1 MTSID
6 TIYEYAGY
14 KLAGTLWSLFS
25 NVGLP
30 LIVALAGVAYV
41 VHVIAEKGSIRP
53 LAVHLLYLILA
64 AGLLESTTQQGVR
77 TPRFVAW
84 LGQATDLL
92 QKRIVRQINDRFLT
106 EPFEWE
112 RIAARVAAARIHD
125 PAIERDVALFLASC
139 GRTTLSRS
147 EPQRANLLRDGALP
161 YDADCEDRRRGIWQR
176 LQGHVQ
182 QDPRH
187 RATVD
192 AARAKDPQQGAAFAD
207 RYADEIAIRAIDEPG
222 GPMSEVALLQA
233 SLGEYSYMD
242 PNQSTGSLPTWAKV
256 AMGVFGFFGDEIS
269 NVAITGLA
277 ELHQNYSDR
286 FAAKQRYFQAVTYAP
301 HLYGLSLMIL
311 LGLFP
316 VAALFALCP
325 NQWRVLIHF
334 LKVFASVKLWPV
346 GWTVL
351 STFNQRRGAM
361 EAFDAPE
368 RVSGNAFLAISAMYL
383 LIPGLAFLIVHL
395 ATAAAAV
402 PFAQA
407 VPPAAGPG
415 TGPVAPAVSIA
426 ARIAR

>member
-6 TIYEYAGY
+6 TIYEYAGL
-14 KLAGTLWSLFS
+14 KLAGSLWTLLSG
-25 NVGLP
+25 VGLP
-30 LIVALAGVAYV
+30 LIVALAGVAYM
-41 VHVIAEKGSIRP
+41 VHHIAEKGSIRP
-53 LAVHLLYLILA
+53 LAVHVLYLIFA
-64 AGLLESTTQQGVR
+64 AGMLASTNQQGVK
-77 TPRFVAW
+77 TPRFTAW

-125 PAIERDVALFLASC
+125 PALERDVALFLASC

-147 EPQRANLLRDGALP
+147 EPQRANLLREGALP
-161 YDADCEDRRRGIWQR
+161 YDPACEDRRRAIWQR
-176 LQGHVQ
+176 LQAHVQ

-192 AARAKDPQQGAAFAD
+192 AARAKDPQQGSSFAD

-222 GPMSEVALLQA
+222 GPMSETALLQA

-242 PNQSTGSLPTWAKV
+242 PSQSTGALPTWAKV

-286 FAAKQRYFQAVTYAP
+286 FAAKQKYYQVVTYAP
-301 HLYGLSLMIL
+301 HVYGLSLMML

-325 NQWRVLIHF
+325 NQWRVLLRF
-334 LKVFASVKLWPV
+334 VEVYSSVKLWPI
-346 GWTVL
+346 GWALL
-351 STFNQRRGAM
+351 SSFNQRRGAL

-383 LIPGLAFLIVHL
+383 LVPALSFVIVHL
-395 ATAAAAV
+395 ATSAAAI